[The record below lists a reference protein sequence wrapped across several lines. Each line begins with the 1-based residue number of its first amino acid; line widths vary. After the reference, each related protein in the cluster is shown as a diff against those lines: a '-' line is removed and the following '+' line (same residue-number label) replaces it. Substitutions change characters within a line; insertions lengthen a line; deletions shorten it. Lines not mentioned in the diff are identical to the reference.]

1 MTNRNSVI
9 FIHPDGT
16 SPSHYAAA
24 RFLYS
29 GPDGRLNWDMMS
41 NAGVY
46 LGHMADQLTGT
57 SNAGAITH
65 AFGVKVPA
73 RSYGL
78 DENGEPVLS
87 LSGKAGTSILEEAI
101 AAGKGTAVINSGFI
115 AEPGTG
121 AFLAEVENR
130 SDVTGITAQIVES
143 GVDLILGGGEI
154 HYLPVG
160 TTGRFGQEG
169 IRTDGRNLIAE
180 AEAAGYTVVYT
191 LEELQALPA
200 DAGKVLGVFAATDTY
215 NAAPEEVL
223 AEAGLGNYGQPGNE
237 NPPTVA
243 QMLEKAT
250 ELLSSHENGFFIV
263 LEEEGTDNFAN
274 SNNANAT
281 IEAVKRA
288 DDAIGIAIRYV
299 NEQNPNT
306 LVITAADS
314 DAGGLEVRDP
324 LAAQPVGSVSNN
336 PIVNDGIQN
345 PLDGVAGIGTEP
357 FVAAPDADGD
367 RFPFAVGWAGTPD
380 FPGSIISKTY
390 GLNAEKL
397 PSTLDNTEIYR
408 LMYQTLFEQELPSPV
423 PAPAPTPAPSA
434 TQDTG
439 SVIFIHP
446 DGTSPSH
453 FAAARFVNEGPDGR
467 LNWDMMSNAGVYLG
481 HMANQLTGTSN
492 AGAVTHA
499 FGVKVPAASFGLDAE
514 GEPVTSASGKRGV
527 SILEE
532 AIAAG
537 KATAVINSGIIP
549 EPGTGAFL
557 AEAENRGDFTGITAQ
572 IVESGVSV
580 IMGGGEIYYLPAG
593 TVGRFG
599 EAGRREDGRN
609 LIEEARA
616 AGYSVVY
623 TLEELQALPAGTE
636 KLLGI
641 FAAEDTYNDQSEGE
655 LFAAG
660 LPLYGQPGNE
670 NPPTVAEMLQAAL
683 KIVAQDPDGFMVV
696 LEEEGTDNFA
706 NNNNAAGT
714 IEAVKR
720 ADDAI
725 GVAMEFIN
733 QQDPNTL
740 LITAADS
747 DAGGLELRD
756 PRMDDQPVGVNSVN
770 PTTEA
775 GTELILDGTAGGNTL
790 PFTAAP
796 DADGDRFPFAVSWV
810 GTPDFPGSIISKT
823 YGLNAEKLPSTLD
836 NTEIYRLMYQT
847 LFGIDV
853 AANPANQTRLT
864 GFASLPADTFAAGPP
879 AGGNNGSGE
888 PISANDRTGPFA
900 GQPVQGFSGVQFA
913 PNSDPDSDPDS
924 DGSSF
929 WFLSDNG
936 FGAKA
941 NSSDYLLRLHQ
952 VKPNFKTEAGG
963 DGSVTLEGFVQL
975 ADPDDLIPFD
985 IQNENS
991 SERFL
996 TGADFD
1002 PESFVIAPDQTIW
1015 VGEEFGPYLLQFDLT
1030 GKLLQAPIAT
1040 PNLPNLNTLNG
1051 QVPLVLGHRGAS
1063 GERPEHTLEAYELAI
1078 QQGADFIEPDLV
1090 ATQDGVLIARHENA
1104 LAIVET
1110 DADGNPLRDDNG
1122 NFVILEETTNVA
1134 EKPEFAHR
1142 LTTKTIDGVRY
1153 TGWFSE
1159 DFTLAEI
1166 KQLKARERIPQ
1177 IRMGNT
1183 QFNDQFDVP
1192 TLSEI
1197 IDLVKRIEAETGKQ
1211 IGIYPETK
1219 HPTYFATEGTRI
1231 DGEKINVDLSQ
1242 TLIDTLVEAEFTGS
1256 SRIFIQSFEVGNL
1269 EALHNTIMPA
1279 AGVDIPLVQLIGGG
1293 GAPYDF
1299 AVSGDARSYADLI
1312 TPAGLAE
1319 IATYA
1324 AGIGPSKRLIIPAQT
1339 VDADGNGQPD
1349 DLNGDGLISDADRQL
1364 GDPTNLI
1371 AEAHAA
1377 GLQVHPY
1384 TIRDDGFF
1392 QSPDYSSPAAEY
1404 EQLIQLGADAF
1415 FTDFPA
1421 TGDRVRDQ
1429 VVADQVRSPDNP
1441 AVLAGEAVA
1450 NLPRSR
1456 GFEGLAISPDG
1467 TQLYPMLEGTVTGDP
1482 AGALRI
1488 YNFDLKTNEYTGLQ
1502 GYYQLDNPGH
1512 AIGDFTAV
1520 NDDEYLVIERDNN
1533 QADAAAFKK
1542 IFKIDLSEVDE
1553 NGFVE
1558 KDELVNLL
1566 QVGDPGDLS
1575 GDGSSEFTFPFQT
1588 IEDLLVIDA
1597 KTLLVANDNNYPFS
1611 VGRPPAIDNNEIIL
1625 INLPQ
1630 PLTLAPGVGVNSL
1643 SSSPMA
1649 LV

>member
-24 RFLYS
+24 RFLYE
-29 GPDGRLNWDMMS
+29 GPDGRLNWDRMT

-46 LGHMADQLTGT
+46 LGHMEDQLTGT

-78 DENGEPVLS
+78 DANGKPVVS

-121 AFLAEVENR
+121 AFLAEVRNR
-130 SDVTGITAQIVES
+130 SDVTGITAQVVES
-143 GVDLILGGGEI
+143 GVDIILGGGEI
-154 HYLPVG
+154 HYLPAGV
-160 TTGRFGQEG
+160 TGRFGQQG
-169 IRTDGRNLIAE
+169 IRTDGRNLVEE
-180 AEAAGYTVVYT
+180 AKAAGYTVVYT

-200 DAGKVLGVFAATDTY
+200 DTEKVLGIFAAEDTY
-215 NAAPEEVL
+215 NAEPEEVL
-223 AEAGLGNYGQPGNE
+223 AAEGLKNYGQPGNE

-243 QMLEKAT
+243 QMLEKAIDI
-250 ELLSSHENGFFIV
+250 LSKNENGFFIV

-274 SNNANAT
+274 SNNANGT
-281 IEAVKRA
+281 IEAVKQA
-288 DDAIGIAIRYV
+288 DDAIGVALRYV
-299 NEQNPNT
+299 DEQNPNT

-324 LAAQPVGSVSNN
+324 VRADRPVGTVENN
-336 PIVNDGIQN
+336 PIVNDGIAN
-345 PLDGVAGIGTEP
+345 PLDGVNGTGTDP
-357 FVAAPDADGD
+357 FVSAPAANGNTY
-367 RFPFAVGWAGTPD
+367 PFAIGWTGTPD
-380 FPGSIISKTY
+380 NPGSIVSKTY
-390 GLNAEKL
+390 GLNADKL

-408 LMYQTLFEQELPSPV
+408 LMYQTLFDQELPSPV
-423 PAPAPTPAPSA
+423 PAPAPTPAPRP
-434 TQDTG
+434 TRDTG
-439 SVIFIHP
+439 NVIFIHP

-453 FAAARFVNEGPDGR
+453 YAAARFLNEGPDGR
-467 LNWDMMSNAGVYLG
+467 LNWDRMSNAGVYLG
-481 HMANQLTGTSN
+481 HMEDQLTGTSN
-492 AGAVTHA
+492 SGAITHA
-499 FGVKVPAASFGLDAE
+499 FGVKAPAVSFGLDAN

-557 AEAENRGDFTGITAQ
+557 AEAANRNDFTGITAQ

-580 IMGGGEIYYLPAG
+580 IMGGGEIYYLPEG
-593 TVGRFG
+593 TTGRFG
-599 EAGRREDGRN
+599 EEGVRTDGRN
-609 LIEEARA
+609 LIEEARSK
-616 AGYSVVY
+616 GYTVVF

-636 KLLGI
+636 KVLGI

-670 NPPTVAEMLQAAL
+670 NPPTVAEMLDAAL
-683 KIVAQDPDGFMVV
+683 KIVSQDPDGFMVV

-714 IEAVKR
+714 LEAVKR

-725 GVAMEFIN
+725 GVAMNFIN

-747 DAGGLELRD
+747 DAGGLEVRD
-756 PRMDDQPVGVNSVN
+756 PRAADQPVGVNEVQ
-770 PTTEA
+770 PTTGD
-775 GTELILDGTAGGNTL
+775 GTELILDGTQGGNTA
-790 PFTAAP
+790 PFIGAP
-796 DADGDRFPFAVSWV
+796 DANGDRFPFAVSWV
-810 GTPDFPGSIISKT
+810 GTPDFPGSIVSKT
-823 YGLNAEKLPSTLD
+823 YGMNADLLPSTLD
-836 NTEIYRLMYQT
+836 NTEIYRIMYQT

-853 AANPANQTRLT
+853 ANPANQTTLT
-864 GFASLPADTFAAGPP
+864 GFASLPADTFAEGPP
-879 AGGNNGSGE
+879 AGGNNGSTTNPE
-888 PISANDRTGPFA
+888 PISANGRTGPFE

-913 PNSDPDSDPDS
+913 PGS
-924 DGSSF
+924 DGSTF

-936 FGAKA
+936 FGSKI

-952 VKPNFKTEAGG
+952 VKPNFRTADGG
-963 DGSVTLEGFVQL
+963 EGSVTLEGFVQL
-975 ADPDDLIPFD
+975 ADPDNLIPFE
-985 IQNENS
+985 IQNENTQ
-991 SERFL
+991 ERFL
-996 TGADFD
+996 TGSDFD
-1002 PESFVIAPDQTIW
+1002 PESFVIAPDNTIW

-1030 GKLLQAPIAT
+1030 GKLLQAPIPT
-1040 PNLPNLNTLNG
+1040 PNFFKLNTLNG
-1051 QVPLVLGHRGAS
+1051 QTPLVLGHRGAS
-1063 GERPEHTLEAYELAI
+1063 GERPEHTLAAYELAI

-1090 ATQDGVLIARHENA
+1090 ATKDGVLIARHENA
-1104 LAIVET
+1104 IAIVRT
-1110 DADGNPLRDDNG
+1110 DAAGNPLRDANG
-1122 NFVILEETTNVA
+1122 KFLIQEETTNVA
-1134 EKPEFAHR
+1134 EKPEFADR
-1142 LTTKTIDGVRY
+1142 LTTKVIDGVRY
-1153 TGWFSE
+1153 TGWFTE

-1177 IRMGNT
+1177 IRGGNT

-1192 TLSEI
+1192 TLTEI
-1197 IDLVKRIEAETGKQ
+1197 IDLVKRVEAETGKK

-1219 HPTYFATEGTRI
+1219 HPTYFASEGTRL
-1231 DGEKINVDLSQ
+1231 DGEKINVDLSE
-1242 TLIDTLVEAEFTGS
+1242 TLIDTLVDAEFTDP

-1269 EALHNTIMPA
+1269 KTLNDQIMPA
-1279 AGVDIPLVQLIGGG
+1279 AGVDIPLVQLINNTGT
-1293 GAPYDF
+1293 PYDF
-1299 AVSGDARSYADLI
+1299 RVSGDSRTYIDLI
-1312 TPAGLAE
+1312 APAGLEE

-1349 DLNGDGLISDADRQL
+1349 DLNGDGVISDADRRL
-1364 GDPTNLI
+1364 GTPTNLI
-1371 AEAHAA
+1371 SVAHSE
-1377 GLQVHPY
+1377 GLQVHPF
-1384 TIRDDGFF
+1384 TIRDDRFF
-1392 QSPDYSSPAAEY
+1392 QSPDYSTPEAEY
-1404 EQLIQLGADAF
+1404 EQLIRLGADAF

-1421 TGDRVRDQ
+1421 TGDRVRDRI
-1429 VVADQVRSPDNP
+1429 VADDVRSPDNP
-1441 AVLAGEAVA
+1441 AVLAGEVLS

-1467 TQLYPMLEGTVTGDP
+1467 KTLYPMLEGTVTGDP
-1482 AGALRI
+1482 PGALRI
-1488 YNFDLKTNEYTGLQ
+1488 HEFDLEQNRYEGLK
-1502 GYYQLDNPGH
+1502 GYYQLDNPSY

-1520 NDDEYLVIERDNN
+1520 NENEYLVIERDNN
-1533 QADAAAFKK
+1533 QGSQAAFKK

-1575 GDGSSEFTFPFQT
+1575 GDDSDTFTFPFQT

-1597 KTLLVANDNNYPFS
+1597 KTLLIANDNNYPFS

-1625 INLPQ
+1625 VNLPQ
-1630 PLTLAPGVGVNSL
+1630 PLTLAPGVGVPELNSN
-1643 SSSPMA
+1643 SSLA
-1649 LV
+1649 AV